1 MKRKLGKY
9 GLNIAFSTK
18 NGFKTLLGPT
28 KAPIDQMVQFGVCT
42 ISCNNCNK
50 VYIEQA
56 RRNVETHLSEH
67 LKEIEFTGKKAATDF
82 RSKVAKHVVLN
93 TRIVPKENPVTYD
106 DTT

>member
-1 MKRKLGKY
+1 M
-9 GLNIAFSTK
+9 
-18 NGFKTLLGPT
+18 
-28 KAPIDQMVQFGVCT
+28 
-42 ISCNNCNK
+42 
-50 VYIEQA
+50 
-56 RRNVETHLSEH
+56 ETHLSEH